1 MAANETDYA
10 EPVAQAAH
18 GPVNDRLVAL
28 AALGAIL
35 LHPLFVALF
44 SEPVLVGGIPLLFLY
59 VFGVWVLLIIALAVI
74 TETATPSSVERDDV
88 GSGSF

>member
-1 MAANETDYA
+1 MEEHETDHA
-10 EPVAQAAH
+10 EPAAQAVH
-18 GPVNDRLVAL
+18 GQVNDRLVAL

-44 SEPVLVGGIPLLFLY
+44 SEPVLVRGIPLLFVY
-59 VFGVWVLLIIALAVI
+59 VFGVWVLLIIALAVT
-74 TETATPSSVERDDV
+74 TETAPHASVEHDDV